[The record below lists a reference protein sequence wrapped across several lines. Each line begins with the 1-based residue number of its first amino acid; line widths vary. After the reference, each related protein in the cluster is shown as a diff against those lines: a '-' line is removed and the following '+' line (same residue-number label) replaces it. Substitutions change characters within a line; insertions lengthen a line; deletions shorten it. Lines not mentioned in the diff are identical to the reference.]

1 MLVTPLRLT
10 VQVRHARLE
19 WYDTLAVCGGCSLDG
34 GKQAT
39 RLVYSYKIRIQ
50 LQGGPGTGT
59 ASTHTVAQ
67 RSVLKRYKDNM
78 IFRSCVP
85 SSV

>member
-19 WYDTLAVCGGCSLDG
+19 WYVTLAVCGGCSLDG

-50 LQGGPGTGT
+50 GGPGTGT
-59 ASTHTVAQ
+59 AATHTVSTKECAQ
-67 RSVLKRYKDNM
+67 TLLR
-78 IFRSCVP
+78 
-85 SSV
+85 

>member
-19 WYDTLAVCGGCSLDG
+19 WYHTLAVCGGCSLDG

-78 IFRSCVP
+78 IFRSCELVV
-85 SSV
+85 S